1 MKLFCIFFIIL
12 LSSNFSLSQLGF
24 FLLKDTVPGMMHKQ
38 IKDIQE
44 TSGKKL
50 ILFGES
56 KDENLAKTSPFLM
69 EMNSK
74 GQLVRK
80 IHFKNTVNNVKKIIP
95 VNATTNR
102 LYGMNNTVGGISKM
116 YVQTMGKDTKATFES
131 ITNENSVVYG
141 EVLPY
146 SKTHTF
152 IIQSV
157 RKTGSKIFNLNF
169 IKTPNETYSA
179 TPFGAHE
186 SKYTEMCMNAV
197 LDKNKNF
204 FVAGI
209 KVIDD
214 SITPFVYA
222 FDSLGNERWTKFPKI
237 DKTFENLKIS
247 LDKNN
252 HVLFSAAYRN
262 NKMGT
267 CWTHIWKFDNKGNLI
282 GETKIENIKS
292 NGQFLLKNG
301 NTILYG
307 THFQIYDRRFIISKG
322 NWVILDDSLK
332 VVMADEMNAKD
343 SPDADLTPLAMTA
356 KPTSSEFHC
365 GIQLTD
371 GRIALGGR
379 VTYPEYPEESKIL
392 GCNHYNEACVL
403 FISEKGLFRPTTK

>member
-1 MKLFCIFFIIL
+1 MKRFFIFLIIL
-12 LSSNFSLSQLGF
+12 LASELSFSQLGF
-24 FLLKDTVPGMMHKQ
+24 ILLKDTVPGMIHKQ
-38 IKDIQE
+38 IKDMRE
-44 TSGKKL
+44 TAGKKL
-50 ILFGES
+50 ILLGEA

-69 EMNSK
+69 EMNYK
-74 GQLVRK
+74 GQLIRK
-80 IHFKNTVNNVKKIIP
+80 LHFKNEVNNVKKIIP
-95 VNATTNR
+95 INAATNR

-116 YVQTMGKDTKATFES
+116 YAQTIGKDTKATFES

-141 EVLPY
+141 DVLPY

-157 RKTGSKIFNLNF
+157 RKAGTKIFNLNF
-169 IKTPNETYSA
+169 IKTPNETHSS
-179 TPFGAHE
+179 TPFSIHE
-186 SKYTEMCMNAV
+186 SKYTEMCMNAI

-204 FVAGI
+204 FVTGI
-209 KVIDD
+209 KVVDD
-214 SITPFVYA
+214 SITPFIYA

-262 NKMGT
+262 SKMGT
-267 CWTHIWKFDNKGNLI
+267 CWTQIWKFDKKGNLI

-292 NGQFLLKNG
+292 NGQLLLKNG

-307 THFQIYDRRFIISKG
+307 THFQVYDRRFIISKG

-332 VVMADEMNAKD
+332 IVMSDEMNAKD

-365 GIQLTD
+365 AIQLTD

-379 VTYPEYPEESKIL
+379 VTYPEFPEESKIL
-392 GCNHYNEACVL
+392 GCNHYNEACIL
-403 FISEKGLFRPTTK
+403 FLNEKGIFRPTPR